1 MYRITARTYGKE
13 TIIYEP
19 RDEELQVIS
28 PELREEVGKNGILTF
43 TMLPTHPYIDSIVP
57 LASEFIVWKD
67 KEIIFTGRMIGR
79 SDDFYKTGRVE
90 CEGALA
96 YLLDSIQMPYAFQG
110 TAAEYFSYMLESH
123 NNQVEE
129 RKRFEPGN
137 ITVGDPWEVTRGNT
151 ECSNTLEEML
161 SQLVNLGGGYLRVR
175 YSGGKRYLDYVH
187 DYGGINSQ
195 VIRYGENLLDLD
207 KSIDPTGIVTMLIPL
222 GATIE
227 DDDPEKEPTVV
238 DITSVNGG
246 KNYISNQAAIDRYG
260 QIWGSV
266 KFDDVTDPEA
276 LLAKAK
282 AYLEESVLMP
292 ETIELSALDLNLIE
306 ADAGSLNVGCWTE
319 MVSVPHGIKKRFMMS
334 SKITDLSESGRDSIT
349 LGQTVKTFTGESA
362 KQAAEV
368 SARINRVASNASKEI
383 NRKVEN
389 ATQLITGGK
398 GGYVVLD
405 VRDPDTGEK
414 MHPWR
419 MLFMDTPDKET
430 ARSVIQINKNGI
442 GFSTTGILGPYRNA
456 WTIDGNLVADFIT
469 TGTMLADRVRGG
481 TYEVGGIGLG
491 RDGSIIVKDL
501 NDNIIGS
508 WDKTGLTILKGL
520 LQGVSAIFGG
530 LNNQDGAIEVRDASG
545 RTIGR
550 WDKDGLFISRGD
562 ISVGPF
568 SATEDGVVFGDWE
581 VSADGSNILRSID
594 GSVTIQNEQGGPL
607 GSYAALRIGDS
618 EIAEEGITTGGVI
631 TESIVGTAALTEW
644 NGERSRHYTGWSIFD
659 ALDDLRDRVDDIDVG
674 V

>member
-1 MYRITARTYGKE
+1 MYRITAITYGKE

-19 RDEELQVIS
+19 RDEELQAIS
-28 PELREEVGKNGILTF
+28 PELYEEAGKNGRLTF
-43 TMLPTHPYIDSIVP
+43 TMLPTHPHIDSIVP
-57 LASEFIVWKD
+57 LASEFLVWKD
-67 KEIIFTGRMIGR
+67 KEIIFTGRMIGK

-96 YLLDSIQMPYAFQG
+96 YLLDSIQMPYEFHG
-110 TAAEYFSYMLESH
+110 TAAEYFSHMLESH
-123 NNQVEE
+123 NSQVEE
-129 RKRFEPGN
+129 RKRFELGN
-137 ITVGDPWEVTRGNT
+137 VTVADPWEVARGNT
-151 ECSNTLEEML
+151 ECSNTLGEML
-161 SQLVNLGGGYLRVR
+161 SQLVGLGGGYLRVR
-175 YSGGKRYLDYVH
+175 YSDGKKYLDYVN

-195 VIRYGENLLDLD
+195 VIRYGENLLDLT
-207 KSIDPTGIVTMLIPL
+207 KSIDPTSIVTMLVPL
-222 GATIE
+222 GATIQ

-246 KNYISNQAAIDRYG
+246 KNYIYNQAAVDRYG
-260 QIWGSV
+260 QIWGNI

-276 LLAKAK
+276 LLAKAR
-282 AYLEESVLMP
+282 AYLEEAVLMP

-334 SKITDLSESGRDSIT
+334 CKTTDLSGGGRDRIT
-349 LGQTVKTFTGESA
+349 LGRTVKTFTGETA
-362 KQAAEV
+362 KRAAEV

-442 GFSTTGILGPYRNA
+442 GFSTTGIMGPYRNA

-501 NDNIIGS
+501 NDNLIGS
-508 WDKTGLTILKGL
+508 WDKTGLTILKGI

-530 LNNQDGAIEVRDASG
+530 LNNQDGAIEVRNASG

-550 WDKDGLFISRGD
+550 WDKDGIFISRGN
-562 ISVGPF
+562 IGVGPF
-568 SATEDGVVFGDWE
+568 YVDEDVVLFGDWE
-581 VSADGSNILRSID
+581 VSTDGSNVLRAID

-607 GSYAALRIGDS
+607 GSYAAMRIGSTEVSDHHVKAITGELGEVFITGDS
-618 EIAEEGITTGGVI
+618 
-631 TESIVGTAALTEW
+631 W
-644 NGERSRHYTGWSIFD
+644 WDGWSLSRTLKW
-659 ALDDLRDRVDDIDVG
+659 LDGRISDLENM
-674 V
+674 